1 MNMVNNIV
9 RSKYI
14 FVESNKIE
22 ILFSNYVTI
31 YSDLLLTILIT
42 TKLYA
47 HSNIL

>member
-31 YSDLLLTILIT
+31 YLDLLLTILIT
-42 TKLYA
+42 IKLYA

>member
-42 TKLYA
+42 IKLYA